1 MDIKLF
7 STLLDPA
14 ILFFSL
20 GIFAALV
27 RSNLEIP
34 APIAKFLSLY
44 LLMAIGIK
52 GGVALSVSGIH
63 LQMMVGLAIALF
75 MAFLVPLYTFPLL
88 RRKLDGFNAAAIA
101 ATYGSVS
108 AVTFIAAGQF
118 LDNHGIEYG
127 GYMAVALVIMEAP
140 AVVMAVA
147 LAAMTRAR
155 LAKQG
160 ADAAATNVGKNN
172 RSFSL
177 KNILHESF
185 TDGAILLLMG
195 SLLIGVIVGAD
206 GYKVMKPFTG
216 DLFKGLLAF
225 FLLEMGIL
233 VARRIREMKGVGPFL
248 IAFAFLVP
256 MVNAVIVITLSSRRF
271 ISGGYADTRGARGER
286 LLYRGAGGGTRRH
299 SGGESGTLLRYGA
312 GTHLPVQCRARDT
325 AVLPTDST
333 FGRGKLVVSHRR
345 IDG

>member
-7 STLLDPA
+7 ATLLDPA
-14 ILFFSL
+14 ILFFFL
-20 GIFAALV
+20 GIFTALV

-63 LQMMVGLAIALF
+63 MQMMVGLSIALF

-88 RRKLDGFNAAAIA
+88 RRKLDNFNAAAIA
-101 ATYGSVS
+101 STYGSVS

-118 LDNHGIEYG
+118 LTNQGIAYG
-127 GYMAVALVIMEAP
+127 DYMAVALVIMESP
-140 AVVMAVA
+140 AIIMAVL
-147 LAAMTRAR
+147 LASVARSRAR
-155 LAKQG
+155 LANQEAG
-160 ADAAATNVGKNN
+160 TAAANSGKV
-172 RSFSL
+172 SA
-177 KNILHESF
+177 KHVLHEAF
-185 TDGAILLLMG
+185 TDGGHLLLLG
-195 SLLIGVIVGAD
+195 SLLIGFIVGPD
-206 GYKVMKPFTG
+206 GYKVVKPFTG

-256 MVNAVIVITLSSRRF
+256 MVNAVIVITLSHFAGLSA
-271 ISGGYADTRGARGER
+271 GDT
-286 LLYRGAGGGTRRH
+286 LML
-299 SGGESGTLLRYGA
+299 
-312 GTHLPVQCRARDT
+312 
-325 AVLPTDST
+325 AVLASSASYIVVPAVVRVAIPEANPGLYFGMALGLT
-333 FGRGKLVVSHRR
+333 FPFNIVLGIPLYYQLIKLF
-345 IDG
+345 

>member
-1 MDIKLF
+1 MDIKSF
-7 STLLDPA
+7 TTLLDPA
-14 ILFFSL
+14 ILFFFL

-44 LLMAIGIK
+44 LLVAIGIK

-118 LDNHGIEYG
+118 LDNHGIEHG
-127 GYMAVALVIMEAP
+127 GYMAVALAIMEAP
-140 AVVMAVA
+140 AVIMAVA

-160 ADAAATNVGKNN
+160 AGAAATNVGKNDGA
-172 RSFSL
+172 FSL

-195 SLLIGVIVGAD
+195 SLLIGVVVGAD

-216 DLFKGLLAF
+216 DLFKGFLAF

-233 VARRIREMKGVGPFL
+233 VARRIRVMKGVGPFL
-248 IAFAFLVP
+248 ITFAFLVP
-256 MVNAVIVITLSSRRF
+256 MVNAVIVITLSHLAGLSA
-271 ISGGYADTRGARGER
+271 GDT
-286 LLYRGAGGGTRRH
+286 LML
-299 SGGESGTLLRYGA
+299 
-312 GTHLPVQCRARDT
+312 
-325 AVLPTDST
+325 AVLAASASYIVVPAVVRVAIPEANPGLYFGMALALT
-333 FGRGKLVVSHRR
+333 FPFNVVLG
-345 IDG
+345 IPLYYQLIQLL

>member
-1 MDIKLF
+1 MDIKSF
-7 STLLDPA
+7 TTLLDPA
-14 ILFFSL
+14 ILFFFL
-20 GIFAALV
+20 GMFAALV

-52 GGVALSVSGIH
+52 GGVALSVNG
-63 LQMMVGLAIALF
+63 LQTQMFIGLAIALF
-75 MAFLVPLYTFPLL
+75 MAFFVPLYTFPLL
-88 RRKLDGFNAAAIA
+88 RRKFDGFNAAAIA

-118 LDNHGIEYG
+118 LDNHGIEHG

-155 LAKQG
+155 LAKQ
-160 ADAAATNVGKNN
+160 AAGTAAMPTMNVGKN
-172 RSFSL
+172 SGTFSL

-195 SLLIGVIVGAD
+195 SLLIGLVVGAD
-206 GYKVMKPFTG
+206 GYQVIKPFTG

-233 VARRIREMKGVGPFL
+233 VARRIREIKGVGPFL
-248 IAFAFLVP
+248 ITFAFLIP
-256 MVNAVIVITLSSRRF
+256 MLNAVIVITLSHLVGLSV
-271 ISGGYADTRGARGER
+271 GDT
-286 LLYRGAGGGTRRH
+286 LML
-299 SGGESGTLLRYGA
+299 
-312 GTHLPVQCRARDT
+312 
-325 AVLPTDST
+325 AVLAASASYIVVPAVVRVAIPEANPGLYFGMALALT
-333 FGRGKLVVSHRR
+333 FPFNVVLG
-345 IDG
+345 IPLYYQLIQLL

>member
-7 STLLDPA
+7 ATLLDPA
-14 ILFFSL
+14 ILFFFL
-20 GIFAALV
+20 GLFAALV

-63 LQMMVGLAIALF
+63 MQMMVGLAIALF

-118 LDNHGIEYG
+118 LDNQGVEYG

-140 AVVMAVA
+140 AVIMAVA
-147 LAAMTRAR
+147 LAAMTRAS

-160 ADAAATNVGKNN
+160 AGAATAANVGKNN
-172 RSFSL
+172 GSFSL

-195 SLLIGVIVGAD
+195 SLLIGVAVGAE

-256 MVNAVIVITLSSRRF
+256 MVNAVIVITLSHLAGLSA
-271 ISGGYADTRGARGER
+271 GDTLMLAALAASASYIVVPAVVRVAIPEANPG
-286 LLYRGAGGGTRRH
+286 LYFGMALALTFPFNVVLGIPLYYQLIQ
-299 SGGESGTLLRYGA
+299 TL
-312 GTHLPVQCRARDT
+312 
-325 AVLPTDST
+325 
-333 FGRGKLVVSHRR
+333 
-345 IDG
+345 

>member
-7 STLLDPA
+7 ATLLDPA
-14 ILFFSL
+14 ILFFFL

-63 LQMMVGLAIALF
+63 TQMMAGLAIALL

-88 RRKLDGFNAAAIA
+88 RRKLDGLNAAAIA

-118 LDNHGIEYG
+118 LDNQGIEYG

-140 AVVMAVA
+140 AVIMAVA

-155 LAKQG
+155 LVKDDAG
-160 ADAAATNVGKNN
+160 AAANIGTKTG
-172 RSFSL
+172 SFSL

-195 SLLIGVIVGAD
+195 SLLIGVAVGAD
-206 GYKVMKPFTG
+206 GYKIMKPFTG

-233 VARRIREMKGVGPFL
+233 VARRIREMRGVGPFL
-248 IAFAFLVP
+248 IAFAFLIP
-256 MVNAVIVITLSSRRF
+256 MVNAMIVIILSHLAGLSAGDTLM
-271 ISGGYADTRGARGER
+271 
-286 LLYRGAGGGTRRH
+286 L
-299 SGGESGTLLRYGA
+299 
-312 GTHLPVQCRARDT
+312 
-325 AVLPTDST
+325 AVLAASASYIVVPAVVRVAIPEANPGLYFGMALALT
-333 FGRGKLVVSHRR
+333 FPFNVVLG
-345 IDG
+345 IPMYYQMIQFL

>member
-1 MDIKLF
+1 MDIKSF
-7 STLLDPA
+7 TTLLDPA
-14 ILFFSL
+14 ILFFFL
-20 GIFAALV
+20 GILAALV

-63 LQMMVGLAIALF
+63 PQMMIGLAIALF

-118 LDNHGIEYG
+118 LDNQGIEYG

-140 AVVMAVA
+140 AVIMAVA
-147 LAAMTRAR
+147 LAAMTRAS
-155 LAKQG
+155 LAKQSAGTAAMNVRKNDG
-160 ADAAATNVGKNN
+160 A
-172 RSFSL
+172 FSL

-185 TDGAILLLMG
+185 TDGAIFLLMG
-195 SLLIGVIVGAD
+195 SLLIGVVVGED

-256 MVNAVIVITLSSRRF
+256 MVNAVIVITLSHLAGLSA
-271 ISGGYADTRGARGER
+271 GDT
-286 LLYRGAGGGTRRH
+286 LML
-299 SGGESGTLLRYGA
+299 
-312 GTHLPVQCRARDT
+312 
-325 AVLPTDST
+325 AVLAASASYIVVPAVVRVAIPEANPGLYFGMALALT
-333 FGRGKLVVSHRR
+333 FPFNVVLGIPLYYQLIQLLGKQS
-345 IDG
+345 I

>member
-7 STLLDPA
+7 ATLLDPS
-14 ILFFSL
+14 ILFFFL

-63 LQMMVGLAIALF
+63 MQMMIGLAIALL

-118 LDNHGIEYG
+118 LDSQGTTYG
-127 GYMAVALVIMEAP
+127 GYMAVALVIMEPP
-140 AVVMAVA
+140 AVIMAVA
-147 LAAMTRAR
+147 LAAMTRASA
-155 LAKQG
+155 AK
-160 ADAAATNVGKNN
+160 DDENTAANIGKNVN
-172 RSFSL
+172 KFSL

-216 DLFKGLLAF
+216 DLFKGFLSF

-233 VARRIREMKGVGPFL
+233 VARRIREMKGVGSFL
-248 IAFAFLVP
+248 IAFAFLIP
-256 MVNAVIVITLSSRRF
+256 ILNAVIVITLSHLAGLSA
-271 ISGGYADTRGARGER
+271 GDTLMLAALAASASYIVVPAVVRVAIPEANPG
-286 LLYRGAGGGTRRH
+286 LYFGMALALTFPFNVVLGIP
-299 SGGESGTLLRYGA
+299 LYY
-312 GTHLPVQCRARDT
+312 HLIQS
-325 AVLPTDST
+325 LS
-333 FGRGKLVVSHRR
+333 KL
-345 IDG
+345 

>member
-7 STLLDPA
+7 ATLLDPA
-14 ILFFSL
+14 ILFFFL

-63 LQMMVGLAIALF
+63 MQMLVGLAIALF
-75 MAFLVPLYTFPLL
+75 MAFFVPLYTFPLL
-88 RRKLDGFNAAAIA
+88 RRKLDGYNAAAIA

-118 LDNHGIEYG
+118 LDNHGIAYG

-140 AVVMAVA
+140 AVIMAVA
-147 LAAMTRAR
+147 LAAMTRAS
-155 LAKQG
+155 LAKHATG
-160 ADAAATNVGKNN
+160 AAAANVGKNN
-172 RSFSL
+172 RPFSL

-195 SLLIGVIVGAD
+195 SLLIGVVVGAE

-233 VARRIREMKGVGPFL
+233 VARRIREMKGVGAFL
-248 IAFAFLVP
+248 IAFAFLIP
-256 MVNAVIVITLSSRRF
+256 MVNAAITIALAHLAGLSAGDTLMLAVLAASASYIVVPAVVRVAIPEANPALYFGMALALTFPFNIVIGIPLYYQLTQ
-271 ISGGYADTRGARGER
+271 
-286 LLYRGAGGGTRRH
+286 LL
-299 SGGESGTLLRYGA
+299 
-312 GTHLPVQCRARDT
+312 
-325 AVLPTDST
+325 
-333 FGRGKLVVSHRR
+333 
-345 IDG
+345 

>member
-256 MVNAVIVITLSSRRF
+256 MVNAVIVITLSHLAGLSA
-271 ISGGYADTRGARGER
+271 GDT
-286 LLYRGAGGGTRRH
+286 LIL
-299 SGGESGTLLRYGA
+299 
-312 GTHLPVQCRARDT
+312 
-325 AVLPTDST
+325 AVLAASASYIVVPAVVRVAIPEANPALYFGMALALT
-333 FGRGKLVVSHRR
+333 FPFNVVLGIPLYYQLIQLLGGAS
-345 IDG
+345 

>member
-1 MDIKLF
+1 MDIKSF
-7 STLLDPA
+7 ATLLDPA
-14 ILFFSL
+14 ILFFFL
-20 GIFAALV
+20 GMFAALV

-63 LQMMVGLAIALF
+63 MQMLAGLAIALF

-88 RRKLDGFNAAAIA
+88 RRKLDGYNAAAIA

-118 LDNHGIEYG
+118 LDNHSIEHG
-127 GYMAVALVIMEAP
+127 GYMAVALVVMEAP
-140 AVVMAVA
+140 AVIMAVA

-155 LAKQG
+155 LAKQSP
-160 ADAAATNVGKNN
+160 AAAANVGVNN
-172 RSFSL
+172 GSFSL

-185 TDGAILLLMG
+185 TDGAILLLLG
-195 SLLIGVIVGAD
+195 SLLVGVVVGED

-233 VARRIREMKGVGPFL
+233 VARRIREMKSVGPFL
-248 IAFAFLVP
+248 IAFALLIP
-256 MVNAVIVITLSSRRF
+256 ILNATLTIALSQLAGLSA
-271 ISGGYADTRGARGER
+271 GDT
-286 LLYRGAGGGTRRH
+286 LML
-299 SGGESGTLLRYGA
+299 
-312 GTHLPVQCRARDT
+312 
-325 AVLPTDST
+325 AVLAASASYIVVPAVVRVAIPEANPALYFGMALAIT
-333 FGRGKLVVSHRR
+333 FPFNIVLGIPLYYQL
-345 IDG
+345 IQLW

>member
-7 STLLDPA
+7 ATLLDPA
-14 ILFFSL
+14 ILFFFL

-52 GGVALSVSGIH
+52 GGVALNVSGIH
-63 LQMMVGLAIALF
+63 LQMMVGLAIALL

-118 LDNHGIEYG
+118 LDNHGVEYG

-140 AVVMAVA
+140 AVIMAVA
-147 LAAMTRAR
+147 LAAMTRAS

-160 ADAAATNVGKNN
+160 TGAAAAKAGKSDG
-172 RSFSL
+172 SFSL

-195 SLLIGVIVGAD
+195 SLLIGFIVGAD

-233 VARRIREMKGVGPFL
+233 VARRIREMKGVGSFL

-256 MVNAVIVITLSSRRF
+256 MLNAAIVIALSRLAGLSAGDTLMLSVLAASASYIVVPAVVRVAIPEANPGLYF
-271 ISGGYADTRGARGER
+271 GMALALTFPFNVVLGIPLYFQLIQ
-286 LLYRGAGGGTRRH
+286 LLGKH
-299 SGGESGTLLRYGA
+299 S
-312 GTHLPVQCRARDT
+312 
-325 AVLPTDST
+325 
-333 FGRGKLVVSHRR
+333 
-345 IDG
+345 I

>member
-118 LDNHGIEYG
+118 LDNHGVEHG

-140 AVVMAVA
+140 AVIMAVA
-147 LAAMTRAR
+147 LAAMTRAS

-160 ADAAATNVGKNN
+160 ADAAATIVGKNN
-172 RSFSL
+172 SSFSL

-256 MVNAVIVITLSSRRF
+256 MVNAVIVITLSHLAGLSA
-271 ISGGYADTRGARGER
+271 GDT
-286 LLYRGAGGGTRRH
+286 LML
-299 SGGESGTLLRYGA
+299 
-312 GTHLPVQCRARDT
+312 
-325 AVLPTDST
+325 AVLAASASYIVVPAVVRVAIPEANPALYFGMALALT
-333 FGRGKLVVSHRR
+333 FPFNVVLGIPLYFQLIQLLGNHS
-345 IDG
+345 I

>member
-7 STLLDPA
+7 DTLLDPA
-14 ILFFSL
+14 ILFFFL

-52 GGVALSVSGIH
+52 GGVALSVSGFH
-63 LQMMVGLAIALF
+63 MQMLVGLAIALL

-88 RRKLDGFNAAAIA
+88 CRKLDGFNAAAIA

-118 LDNHGIEYG
+118 LDNQGVEYG

-140 AVVMAVA
+140 AVIMAVG

-155 LAKQG
+155 LAKHG
-160 ADAAATNVGKNN
+160 TGAAATNVGKHDG
-172 RSFSL
+172 SFSL

-195 SLLIGVIVGAD
+195 SLLIGVTVGAE

-248 IAFAFLVP
+248 VAFAFLIP
-256 MVNAVIVITLSSRRF
+256 MVNAVIVITLSHLAGLSA
-271 ISGGYADTRGARGER
+271 GDT
-286 LLYRGAGGGTRRH
+286 LML
-299 SGGESGTLLRYGA
+299 
-312 GTHLPVQCRARDT
+312 
-325 AVLPTDST
+325 AVLAASASYIVVPAVVRVAIPEANPGLYFGMALALT
-333 FGRGKLVVSHRR
+333 FPFNVVFG
-345 IDG
+345 IPMYYQMIQLL

>member
-195 SLLIGVIVGAD
+195 SLLIGVIVGED

-256 MVNAVIVITLSSRRF
+256 MVNAVIVITLSHLAGLSA
-271 ISGGYADTRGARGER
+271 GDT
-286 LLYRGAGGGTRRH
+286 LIL
-299 SGGESGTLLRYGA
+299 
-312 GTHLPVQCRARDT
+312 
-325 AVLPTDST
+325 AVLAASASYIVVPAVVRVAIPEANPALYFGMALALT
-333 FGRGKLVVSHRR
+333 FPFNVVLGIPLYYQLIQLLGGAS
-345 IDG
+345 

>member
-1 MDIKLF
+1 MDIKALT
-7 STLLDPA
+7 TLLDPA
-14 ILFFSL
+14 ILFFFL

-52 GGVALSVSGIH
+52 GGAALSVSGIH
-63 LQMMVGLAIALF
+63 MHMLAGLGIALF
-75 MAFLVPLYTFPLL
+75 MAFLVPLYTFPVL
-88 RRKLDGFNAAAIA
+88 RHKLDGFNAAAIA

-118 LDNHGIEYG
+118 LDNHRIEYG

-140 AVVMAVA
+140 AVIMAVA
-147 LAAMTRAR
+147 LAAMVRTSE
-155 LAKQG
+155 AKQHP
-160 ADAAATNVGKNN
+160 ATNGRTRNPP
-172 RSFSL
+172 FSL

-195 SLLIGVIVGAD
+195 SLVIGAVVGAE
-206 GYKVMKPFTG
+206 GYKTMKPFTG
-216 DLFKGLLAF
+216 DLFRGLLAF

-248 IAFAFLVP
+248 IGFSFLIP
-256 MVNAVIVITLSSRRF
+256 MLNATIAVALSHLVGLSVGDTLM
-271 ISGGYADTRGARGER
+271 
-286 LLYRGAGGGTRRH
+286 L
-299 SGGESGTLLRYGA
+299 
-312 GTHLPVQCRARDT
+312 
-325 AVLPTDST
+325 AVLAASASYIVVPAVVRVAIPEANPGLYFGMALALT
-333 FGRGKLVVSHRR
+333 FPFNVVLGIPLYYRL
-345 IDG
+345 IQLL

>member
-1 MDIKLF
+1 MDIKSF
-7 STLLDPA
+7 TTLLDPA
-14 ILFFSL
+14 ILFFFL

-63 LQMMVGLAIALF
+63 TQMMAGLAIALL

-118 LDNHGIEYG
+118 LDNQGIEYG
-127 GYMAVALVIMEAP
+127 GHMAVALVIMESP
-140 AVVMAVA
+140 AIIMAVL
-147 LAAMTRAR
+147 LASVARSRAN
-155 LAKQG
+155 LAKQEAG
-160 ADAAATNVGKNN
+160 TAAANSGKV
-172 RSFSL
+172 SV
-177 KNILHESF
+177 KHVLHEAF
-185 TDGAILLLMG
+185 TDGGHLLLLG
-195 SLLIGVIVGAD
+195 SLLIGFIVGED
-206 GYKVMKPFTG
+206 GYKVVKPFTG

-256 MVNAVIVITLSSRRF
+256 ILNAVIVITLSRF
-271 ISGGYADTRGARGER
+271 AGLSAGDTLMLAVLAASASYIVVPAVVRVAIPEANPGLYFGMALALTFPFNVVLGIPLYYQLIQ
-286 LLYRGAGGGTRRH
+286 LLGGG
-299 SGGESGTLLRYGA
+299 
-312 GTHLPVQCRARDT
+312 
-325 AVLPTDST
+325 
-333 FGRGKLVVSHRR
+333 KL
-345 IDG
+345 

>member
-7 STLLDPA
+7 ATLLDPA
-14 ILFFSL
+14 ILFFFL

-63 LQMMVGLAIALF
+63 TQMLVGLAIALL

-88 RRKLDGFNAAAIA
+88 RRKLDDFNAAAIA

-118 LDNHGIEYG
+118 LDNHGVEYG
-127 GYMAVALVIMEAP
+127 GHMAVALVIMEAP
-140 AVVMAVA
+140 AVIMAVA
-147 LAAMTRAR
+147 LAAMARAR
-155 LAKQG
+155 AALDG
-160 ADAAATNVGKNN
+160 TGFAAAANVAKNN
-172 RSFSL
+172 GAFSMQA
-177 KNILHESF
+177 ILHEAF
-185 TDGAILLLMG
+185 TDGAILLLLG
-195 SLLIGVIVGAD
+195 SLLIGVVVGAD
-206 GYKVMKPFTG
+206 GYKVIEPFTG
-216 DLFKGLLAF
+216 GLFKGLLAF

-233 VARRIREMKGVGPFL
+233 VARRVRELKGVGPFL

-256 MVNAVIVITLSSRRF
+256 MLNAAITVALSHLAGLSE
-271 ISGGYADTRGARGER
+271 GDT
-286 LLYRGAGGGTRRH
+286 LML
-299 SGGESGTLLRYGA
+299 
-312 GTHLPVQCRARDT
+312 
-325 AVLPTDST
+325 AVLAASASYIVVPAVVRVAIPEANPALYFGMALALT
-333 FGRGKLVVSHRR
+333 FPFNIVLGIPLYYQL
-345 IDG
+345 IQLL

>member
-7 STLLDPA
+7 ATLLDPA

-20 GIFAALV
+20 GLFAALV

-63 LQMMVGLAIALF
+63 MQMMVGLAIALL

-88 RRKLDGFNAAAIA
+88 RHKLDGFNAAAIA

-118 LDNHGIEYG
+118 LDNHGIAYG

-140 AVVMAVA
+140 AVIMAVA
-147 LAAMTRAR
+147 LAAMVRAR
-155 LAKQG
+155 AAKEG
-160 ADAAATNVGKNN
+160 AGASAATNVGKNN
-172 RSFSL
+172 GSFSL

-185 TDGAILLLMG
+185 TDGAILLLLG
-195 SLLIGVIVGAD
+195 SLLIGVVVGAD

-248 IAFAFLVP
+248 IAFAFLIP
-256 MVNAVIVITLSSRRF
+256 MVNAAITIALSHLAGLSAGDTLMLAVLAASASYIVVPAVVRVAIPEANPGLYFGMALALTFPFNIVIGIPLYYQL
-271 ISGGYADTRGARGER
+271 IQ
-286 LLYRGAGGGTRRH
+286 LL
-299 SGGESGTLLRYGA
+299 
-312 GTHLPVQCRARDT
+312 
-325 AVLPTDST
+325 
-333 FGRGKLVVSHRR
+333 
-345 IDG
+345 

>member
-7 STLLDPA
+7 ATLIDPA
-14 ILFFSL
+14 ILFFFL

-118 LDNHGIEYG
+118 LDNHGVEYG

-140 AVVMAVA
+140 AVIMAVA
-147 LAAMTRAR
+147 LAAMVRAR
-155 LAKQG
+155 AAKDG
-160 ADAAATNVGKNN
+160 AGAAVAANVGKNN
-172 RSFSL
+172 GSFSL

-195 SLLIGVIVGAD
+195 SLLIGFIVGAD

-233 VARRIREMKGVGPFL
+233 VARRIREMKGVGSFL

-256 MVNAVIVITLSSRRF
+256 MLNAAIVIALSRLAGLSAGDTLMLSVLAASASYIVVPAVVRVAIPEANPGLYF
-271 ISGGYADTRGARGER
+271 GMALALTFPFNVVLGIPLYFQLIQ
-286 LLYRGAGGGTRRH
+286 LLGKH
-299 SGGESGTLLRYGA
+299 S
-312 GTHLPVQCRARDT
+312 
-325 AVLPTDST
+325 
-333 FGRGKLVVSHRR
+333 
-345 IDG
+345 I

>member
-1 MDIKLF
+1 MDIKAF
-7 STLLDPA
+7 ATLLDPA
-14 ILFFSL
+14 ILFFFL

-63 LQMMVGLAIALF
+63 AQMLIGLAIALF
-75 MAFLVPLYTFPLL
+75 MAFFVPLYTYPLL

-118 LDNHGIEYG
+118 LDNQGIEYG

-140 AVVMAVA
+140 AVIMAVGLAA
-147 LAAMTRAR
+147 LARTS
-155 LAKQG
+155 LEKQG
-160 ADAAATNVGKNN
+160 AGAATPNTGKY
-172 RSFSL
+172 RSAFSM
-177 KNILHESF
+177 KSILHESF

-195 SLLIGVIVGAD
+195 SLLIGVVVGED

-233 VARRIREMKGVGPFL
+233 VARRIREMQGVGPFL
-248 IAFAFLVP
+248 IVFAVLIPVL
-256 MVNAVIVITLSSRRF
+256 NAVIVIFLSHLAGLSAGDTLM
-271 ISGGYADTRGARGER
+271 
-286 LLYRGAGGGTRRH
+286 L
-299 SGGESGTLLRYGA
+299 
-312 GTHLPVQCRARDT
+312 
-325 AVLPTDST
+325 AVLAASASYIVVPAVVRVAIPEANPGFYFGMALALT
-333 FGRGKLVVSHRR
+333 FPFNVVLG
-345 IDG
+345 IPLYYQLTQLL

>member
-7 STLLDPA
+7 ATLLDPA
-14 ILFFSL
+14 ILFFFL

-27 RSNLEIP
+27 RSNLEVP

-63 LQMMVGLAIALF
+63 TEMLVGLAIALF
-75 MAFLVPLYTFPLL
+75 MAFFVPLYTFPLL

-118 LDNHGIEYG
+118 LTNQGIAYG
-127 GYMAVALVIMEAP
+127 DYMAVALVIMESP
-140 AVVMAVA
+140 AIIMAVL
-147 LAAMTRAR
+147 LASFARSRAS

-160 ADAAATNVGKNN
+160 AGDAAANSGKV
-172 RSFSL
+172 SV
-177 KNILHESF
+177 KHVLHEAF
-185 TDGAILLLMG
+185 TDGGHLLLLG
-195 SLLIGVIVGAD
+195 SLLIGFIVGAD
-206 GYKVMKPFTG
+206 GYKVVKPFTG

-248 IAFAFLVP
+248 IAFALLVP
-256 MVNAVIVITLSSRRF
+256 MVNAGIVITLSHF
-271 ISGGYADTRGARGER
+271 SGLSEGDT
-286 LLYRGAGGGTRRH
+286 LML
-299 SGGESGTLLRYGA
+299 
-312 GTHLPVQCRARDT
+312 
-325 AVLPTDST
+325 AVLAASASYIVVPAVVRVAIPEANPGLYFGMALALT
-333 FGRGKLVVSHRR
+333 FPFNIVLGIPLYYQL
-345 IDG
+345 IQFL

>member
-7 STLLDPA
+7 ATLLDPA
-14 ILFFSL
+14 ILFFFL

-63 LQMMVGLAIALF
+63 MQMMVGLAIALF

-140 AVVMAVA
+140 AVIMAVA
-147 LAAMTRAR
+147 LAATTRAR
-155 LAKQG
+155 LAKHG
-160 ADAAATNVGKNN
+160 AGAATNVGKDTGA
-172 RSFSL
+172 FSM
-177 KNILHESF
+177 KHILHESF
-185 TDGAILLLMG
+185 TDGAILLLLG
-195 SLLIGVIVGAD
+195 SLLIGVLVGAD
-206 GYKVMKPFTG
+206 GYKVMEPFTG

-256 MVNAVIVITLSSRRF
+256 MLNAVIVITLSHLAGLSA
-271 ISGGYADTRGARGER
+271 GDTLMLATLAASASYIVVPAVVRVAIPEANPG
-286 LLYRGAGGGTRRH
+286 LYFGMALALTFPFNVVLGIPLYYQLIQ
-299 SGGESGTLLRYGA
+299 TL
-312 GTHLPVQCRARDT
+312 
-325 AVLPTDST
+325 
-333 FGRGKLVVSHRR
+333 
-345 IDG
+345 

>member
-7 STLLDPA
+7 ATLLDPS
-14 ILFFSL
+14 ILFFFL

-63 LQMMVGLAIALF
+63 MQMMIGLAIALF

-88 RRKLDGFNAAAIA
+88 RRKLDGYNAAAIA

-118 LDNHGIEYG
+118 LDNHGVEHG
-127 GYMAVALVIMEAP
+127 GYMAVALAIMEPP
-140 AVVMAVA
+140 AVIMAVA
-147 LAAMTRAR
+147 LAAMTRES

-160 ADAAATNVGKNN
+160 GGAAAAKVGKSDG
-172 RSFSL
+172 SFSL
-177 KNILHESF
+177 KKILHESF

-195 SLLIGVIVGAD
+195 SLLIGVMAGAE
-206 GYKVMKPFTG
+206 GYQVMKPFTS

-248 IAFAFLVP
+248 IAFAFLIP
-256 MVNAVIVITLSSRRF
+256 MVNALIVITLSHFAGLSA
-271 ISGGYADTRGARGER
+271 GDT
-286 LLYRGAGGGTRRH
+286 LML
-299 SGGESGTLLRYGA
+299 
-312 GTHLPVQCRARDT
+312 
-325 AVLPTDST
+325 AVLAASASYIVVPAVVRVAIPEANPGLYFGMALGLT
-333 FGRGKLVVSHRR
+333 FPFNIVLGIPLYYQLIKLF
-345 IDG
+345 

>member
-1 MDIKLF
+1 MDIKSF
-7 STLLDPA
+7 ATLLDPA
-14 ILFFSL
+14 VLFFFL
-20 GIFAALV
+20 GIFAASV

-52 GGVALSVSGIH
+52 GGVALSVSGLH
-63 LQMMVGLAIALF
+63 VQMLVGLGIALF

-118 LDNHGIEYG
+118 LDNQGIEYG

-140 AVVMAVA
+140 AVIMAVA

-155 LAKQG
+155 LAKQDAG
-160 ADAAATNVGKNN
+160 ATANIGK
-172 RSFSL
+172 SSGEFSL

-195 SLLIGVIVGAD
+195 SLLIGVIVGKD
-206 GYKVMKPFTG
+206 GYQVMKPFTG

-248 IAFAFLVP
+248 IAFAFCIPVL
-256 MVNAVIVITLSSRRF
+256 NAVIVITLSQLAGLSA
-271 ISGGYADTRGARGER
+271 GDT
-286 LLYRGAGGGTRRH
+286 LML
-299 SGGESGTLLRYGA
+299 
-312 GTHLPVQCRARDT
+312 
-325 AVLPTDST
+325 AVLAASASYIVVPAVVRVAIPEANPGLYFGMALALT
-333 FGRGKLVVSHRR
+333 FPFNVVLG
-345 IDG
+345 IPLYFQLIQLL

>member
-7 STLLDPA
+7 ATLLDPA
-14 ILFFSL
+14 ILFFFL

-63 LQMMVGLAIALF
+63 TQMMTGLAIALF

-118 LDNHGIEYG
+118 LDNQGIEHG

-140 AVVMAVA
+140 AVIMAVA

-160 ADAAATNVGKNN
+160 ARAAANAGTNKGAF
-172 RSFSL
+172 SF

-195 SLLIGVIVGAD
+195 SLLIGVVVGAD

-248 IAFAFLVP
+248 ITFAFLIP
-256 MVNAVIVITLSSRRF
+256 MLNAVIVIALSHFVGLSAGDTLM
-271 ISGGYADTRGARGER
+271 
-286 LLYRGAGGGTRRH
+286 L
-299 SGGESGTLLRYGA
+299 
-312 GTHLPVQCRARDT
+312 
-325 AVLPTDST
+325 AVLAASASYIVVPAVVRVAIPEANPGLYFGMALALT
-333 FGRGKLVVSHRR
+333 FPFNVVLGIPLYFQLIQLLGNHW
-345 IDG
+345 I

>member
-7 STLLDPA
+7 ATLLDPA
-14 ILFFSL
+14 ILFFFL

-52 GGVALSVSGIH
+52 GGVALSVSGFH
-63 LQMMVGLAIALF
+63 MQMLVGLAIALF

-118 LDNHGIEYG
+118 LDNQGIEYG

-140 AVVMAVA
+140 AVIMAVG
-147 LAAMTRAR
+147 LAAMTRAS
-155 LAKQG
+155 LAKHG
-160 ADAAATNVGKNN
+160 AGATVANVGKHDG
-172 RSFSL
+172 SFSL
-177 KNILHESF
+177 KKILHESF

-195 SLLIGVIVGAD
+195 SLLIGFIVGAES
-206 GYKVMKPFTG
+206 YKVMKPFTG

-248 IAFAFLVP
+248 IAFAFLIP
-256 MVNAVIVITLSSRRF
+256 MVNAVIVITLSHLAGLSA
-271 ISGGYADTRGARGER
+271 GDT
-286 LLYRGAGGGTRRH
+286 LML
-299 SGGESGTLLRYGA
+299 
-312 GTHLPVQCRARDT
+312 
-325 AVLPTDST
+325 AVLAASASYIVVPAVVRVAIPEANPGLYFGMALALT
-333 FGRGKLVVSHRR
+333 FPFNVVFG
-345 IDG
+345 IPMYYQMIQLL

>member
-1 MDIKLF
+1 MDIKSF
-7 STLLDPA
+7 ATLLDPA
-14 ILFFSL
+14 ILFFFL
-20 GIFAALV
+20 GMFAALV

-63 LQMMVGLAIALF
+63 MQMMVGLAIALL

-118 LDNHGIEYG
+118 LDNQGIEYG

-140 AVVMAVA
+140 AVIMAVA

-155 LAKQG
+155 LAKDG
-160 ADAAATNVGKNN
+160 AGAAANAGTNNG
-172 RSFSL
+172 SFSL

-185 TDGAILLLMG
+185 TDGAILLLLG
-195 SLLIGVIVGAD
+195 SLLVGVVVGAD
-206 GYKVMKPFTG
+206 GYQVMKPFTG

-233 VARRIREMKGVGPFL
+233 VARRIREMKGVGSFL
-248 IAFAFLVP
+248 IAFSFLIPMLNAAFTIALSQLAGLSAGDTLMLAVLAASASYIVVP
-256 MVNAVIVITLSSRRF
+256 AVVRVAIPEANPALYFGMALALTFPFNIVIGIPLYYQL
-271 ISGGYADTRGARGER
+271 IQ
-286 LLYRGAGGGTRRH
+286 LL
-299 SGGESGTLLRYGA
+299 
-312 GTHLPVQCRARDT
+312 
-325 AVLPTDST
+325 
-333 FGRGKLVVSHRR
+333 
-345 IDG
+345 